1 MHSLILHFVL
11 PTLLTVMPSR
21 ASQLFAAD
29 SRGNVSTLSLTENGN
44 TSSLTVTSV
53 TADCGPNPASLNLD
67 YQNRIL
73 YCLDRGRAPGTEGSL
88 NSLRI
93 AADGSLNRIARVSA
107 PFSGVA
113 AEFFNDEQTGVRGYV
128 STSYNRSAVGVYRLP
143 DDNGGLFEPAQ
154 IIFPNTTAV
163 GPVTARQDRSY
174 LHGVFLDPTRKF
186 LLMTDLGQDRIRVF
200 RYNQQTIA
208 PLVELDPLVTPLGCG
223 PRKAVFWTA
232 PETGNLFLFV
242 NGELD
247 QRVYS
252 YQVEYKEDGLEWR
265 LVDDVVSISE
275 YLPVTTAPT
284 SEIAITPD
292 GRFVIVSNR
301 DVSFLGSP
309 IHRTRSSDTL
319 SVFSI
324 NANGTLTLVQHAPSG
339 GYSPRQLMINTDG
352 DKIAVGHQNNNTVV
366 IWKRDVETGKIVG
379 EEDGGML
386 GVVTLSGPVVFTQ
399 WDP

>member
-1 MHSLILHFVL
+1 M
-11 PTLLTVMPSR
+11 VMPSS

-29 SRGNVSTLSLTENGN
+29 SRGNVSTLLLTENGN

-93 AADGSLNRIARVSA
+93 AADGSLSRIARVSA

-113 AEFFNDEQTGVRGYV
+113 AEFFNDEETG
-128 STSYNRSAVGVYRLP
+128 
-143 DDNGGLFEPAQ
+143 
-154 IIFPNTTAV
+154 
-163 GPVTARQDRSY
+163 
-174 LHGVFLDPTRKF
+174 
-186 LLMTDLGQDRIRVF
+186 
-200 RYNQQTIA
+200 QTIA
-208 PLVELDPLVTPLGCG
+208 PLMELAPLVTPLGCG

-252 YQVEYKEDGLEWR
+252 YQVEYKDDGLEWR

-386 GVVTLSGPVVFTQ
+386 GVVTLSGPVVFAQ

>member
-143 DDNGGLFEPAQ
+143 DDNGGLSEPAQ

-208 PLVELDPLVTPLGCG
+208 P
-223 PRKAVFWTA
+223 KAVFWTA

-265 LVDDVVSISE
+265 L
-275 YLPVTTAPT
+275 
-284 SEIAITPD
+284 PD

-399 WDP
+399 WNP

>member
-11 PTLLTVMPSR
+11 PTLLMAIPSS
-21 ASQLFAAD
+21 ASQLFATD
-29 SRGNVSTLSLTENGN
+29 SRGNVSTLLLTESGN

-93 AADGSLNRIARVSA
+93 AADGSLSRIARVSA

-113 AEFFNDEQTGVRGYV
+113 AEFFNDEETGVRGYV
-128 STSYNRSAVGVYRLP
+128 STSYNRSAIGVYRLP
-143 DDNGGLFEPAQ
+143 DDNGGLSEPAQ
-154 IIFPNTTAV
+154 IIFPNTTVV

-208 PLVELDPLVTPLGCG
+208 PLVELAPLITPLGCG
-223 PRKAVFWTA
+223 PRKAVFWIA

-252 YQVEYKEDGLEWR
+252 YQVEYKENGLEWR
-265 LVDDVVSISE
+265 LMDDVVSISE

-319 SVFSI
+319 STFSI

-366 IWKRDVETGKIVG
+366 VWKRDVETGKIVG

-386 GVVTLSGPVVFTQ
+386 GVVTLSGPVVFAQ

>member
-11 PTLLTVMPSR
+11 PTLLTVMPSS

-73 YCLDRGRAPGTEGSL
+73 YCLDRGRVPGTEGSL

-93 AADGSLNRIARVSA
+93 AVDGSLSRIARVSA

-113 AEFFNDEQTGVRGYV
+113 AEFFNDEETGVRGYV

-143 DDNGGLFEPAQ
+143 DDNGGLSEPAQ

-208 PLVELDPLVTPLGCG
+208 PLVELASLVTPLGCG

-252 YQVEYKEDGLEWR
+252 YQVEYKDDGLEWR

-292 GRFVIVSNR
+292 GRFAIVSNR

-366 IWKRDVETGKIVG
+366 IWKRDVETGKFVG